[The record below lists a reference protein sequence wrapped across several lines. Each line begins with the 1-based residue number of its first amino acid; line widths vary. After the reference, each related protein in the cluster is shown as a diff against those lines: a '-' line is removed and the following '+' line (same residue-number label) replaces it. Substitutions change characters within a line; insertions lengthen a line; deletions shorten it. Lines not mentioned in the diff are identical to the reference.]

1 MSNSQRYPVKLCLV
15 KYEFDNNAFNFENW
29 LFLIVVS
36 LKNDLRISAAGKNM
50 EIVLIKHY

>member
-1 MSNSQRYPVKLCLV
+1 MKLCLV

-29 LFLIVVS
+29 LYLIVVS